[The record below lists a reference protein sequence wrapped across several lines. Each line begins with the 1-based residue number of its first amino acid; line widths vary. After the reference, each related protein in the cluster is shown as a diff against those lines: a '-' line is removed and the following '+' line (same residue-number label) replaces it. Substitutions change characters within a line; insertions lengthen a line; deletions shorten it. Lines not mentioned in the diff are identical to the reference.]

1 MRTEF
6 VFLLVQHAV
15 KKIKSD
21 LIEMLGSLNIEFE
34 CYDDNTHRSRQEELE
49 KPFLLN
55 NCSSLVVME

>member
-1 MRTEF
+1 MSTEF
-6 VFLLVQHAV
+6 VFFLVQSAI

-34 CYDDNTHRSRQEELE
+34 CYDDNFHRSRQGELE

-55 NCSSLVVME
+55 NCSSLVVIE